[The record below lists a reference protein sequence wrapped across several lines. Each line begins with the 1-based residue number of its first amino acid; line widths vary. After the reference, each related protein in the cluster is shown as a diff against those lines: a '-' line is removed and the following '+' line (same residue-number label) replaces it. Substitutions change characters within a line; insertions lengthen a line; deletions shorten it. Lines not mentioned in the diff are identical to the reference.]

1 MRNSLCMQEP
11 PTRLYLQPRG
21 TDRNG
26 RPITASTTPCPKYWL
41 LKDGAKVYKAN
52 EPVIKEGANSGKEG
66 HQSEQVKTP
75 FSLLFHMS
83 KTTETGYSI
92 FDRQYEGHLLAAL
105 PDNFCWI
112 LRYVSA
118 VLDCRP
124 MEVYSNM
131 AAVEEWLL
139 KSDPKIF
146 GEIIVGNGR
155 TDRWWSSLVV

>member
-1 MRNSLCMQEP
+1 MQEP

-41 LKDGAKVYKAN
+41 LKDGAKPYEAN
-52 EPVIKEGANSGKEG
+52 EPVIKEGANKSSGKEG

-75 FSLLFHMS
+75 FSLLFQSS
-83 KTTETGYSI
+83 KTTETGGSI

-131 AAVEEWLL
+131 AAVEDWLL
-139 KSDPKIF
+139 KSDPEIF
-146 GEIIVGNGR
+146 GEIIVGKGK
-155 TDRWWSSLVV
+155 DRWWSSLVV

>member
-1 MRNSLCMQEP
+1 MQEP

-26 RPITASTTPCPKYWL
+26 RPIRASTTPCPKYWL
-41 LKDGAKVYKAN
+41 LKDGAKLNKAN
-52 EPVIKEGANSGKEG
+52 EPVINQGVNESLGKEG
-66 HQSEQVKTP
+66 HRSEQVGTP
-75 FSLLFHMS
+75 FSLVFQ
-83 KTTETGYSI
+83 TTETGCSI

-124 MEVYSNM
+124 MEVYNNM
-131 AAVEEWLL
+131 AAVEDWLL

-146 GEIIVGNGR
+146 GDIIVGKGN
-155 TDRWWSSLVV
+155 DRWWTSLVV